1 MKRSIVYPEWAEKYR
16 TKGRTI
22 RKVRN
27 GYGLYQCTSEYV
39 KGQKYP
45 KSVQKYLG
53 MITEDK
59 GFIPKGHS
67 VSSKRQYIEYGL
79 SHFIMKNFKRDLAR
93 SLNSGSEEMVI
104 LGIIFYMFGALSETF
119 IRSTYLTHGMEDKL
133 IERFNG
139 GVAAQRLSRVRNKIQ
154 KLLEERIPDEADR
167 NTLVK
172 LLFLSVIDK
181 ESEPESFEPNPA
193 VIEIIER
200 YGLKL

>member
-1 MKRSIVYPEWAEKYR
+1 MKRSVVYPEWAEKYR

-22 RKVRN
+22 RKVRD
-27 GYGLYQCTSEYV
+27 GYGLYECTSRYE

-45 KSVQKYLG
+45 QSVQKYLG

-59 GFIPKGHS
+59 GFIPKRQS
-67 VSSKRQYIEYGL
+67 VSSKRQYVEYGL
-79 SHFIMKNFKRDLAR
+79 SHFIIKNFKRDLVR

-104 LGIIFYMFGALSETF
+104 LGIVFYMFGALSETF

-133 IERFNG
+133 IGRFNG
-139 GVAAQRLSRVRNKIQ
+139 GVAAQRLSRVRNKIN

-172 LLFLSVIDK
+172 LLFLSVIDM
-181 ESEPESFEPNPA
+181 ESEPESFGPNPA
-193 VIEIIER
+193 VMEIIER